1 MSRRRIAIA
10 TLVAVSSVVVATGLR
25 GPVAAPA
32 AAPGATS
39 TPAAIGP
46 SAATTAARTGRT
58 APATTA
64 APASTAAP
72 RVSVPVSPGPG
83 QSRWRVMS
91 GESIYSIARKFA
103 MTPEQLVLMNG
114 WAEGMKRT
122 LYVGDVILVKT
133 PPSTTTT
140 TAPAPP
146 PPPPAAPVTTAAPA
160 APGIAT
166 PKGCSAARDALL
178 AAGAT
183 TWEINFGLRIAKR
196 ESACTLKVHRYTPNT
211 RDDSWGPW
219 QINYYGSMRAGMT
232 KLVGPPESNTASW
245 SQAAR
250 NFLRL
255 LHAVGA
261 CAWQP
266 PRYCAG

>member
-1 MSRRRIAIA
+1 MNRRRIAIA
-10 TLVAVSSVVVATGLR
+10 TLVAASSVVVATGLR

-32 AAPGATS
+32 AAPLPTS
-39 TPAAIGP
+39 AGGAIGT
-46 SAATTAARTGRT
+46 SAAPTAART
-58 APATTA
+58 APAVATTTTVA
-64 APASTAAP
+64 TVP
-72 RVSVPVSPGPG
+72 RVSVPVKPGPG
-83 QSRWRVMS
+83 QSGWRVMS

-103 MTPEQLVLMNG
+103 MTPEQLVSMNG
-114 WAEGMKRT
+114 WAEGMKRV

-133 PPSTTTT
+133 PPSTTTST
-140 TAPAPP
+140 TTTTAPP
-146 PPPPAAPVTTAAPA
+146 PPPPTAAPEP
-160 APGIAT
+160 APAPVVT
-166 PKGCSAARDALL
+166 PRGCAAARDALVS
-178 AAGAT
+178 AGAT

-196 ESACTLKVHRYTPNT
+196 ESGCTLTARNYSDRT

-232 KLVGPPESNTASW
+232 KLVGSPESNIASW
-245 SQAAR
+245 SKAAK